1 MNIYEFLLVVIA
13 FLIAVGVYLIERK
26 ERRELLNRIMAKDL
40 KEYSYYDRKFKKDV
54 IEQTKIEEEARQERT
69 DFREDIKEEKK
80 REGIDPDQFE
90 DVPDEEEA

>member
-40 KEYSYYDRKFKKDV
+40 KEYSYYDRKFKKDI
-54 IEQTKIEEEARQERT
+54 IEETKIENEARQERD
-69 DFREDIKEEKK
+69 DFREDIKAEKD
-80 REGIDPDQFE
+80 GITPNQFE
-90 DVPDEEEA
+90 DVPEEEEE

>member
-54 IEQTKIEEEARQERT
+54 IEQTKIEEEARQERE
-69 DFREDIKEEKK
+69 DFREDVKKDKNAISAEE
-80 REGIDPDQFE
+80 FE
-90 DVPDEEEA
+90 DVPEEEEE